1 MLTFRNVLHRSVY
14 FVLTLLNYFTG
25 FPNRLTL
32 KIPIEDRNHRK
43 NSLFEALSEIAI
55 RDENN
60 IFIKTFLKVKGSKLH
75 IKTYPYV
82 KQKMIRA
89 SDDGKTVYFWITS
102 FKNVRSFEEYF
113 IIDFFNLSWKQ
124 ASQILND
131 IIQEYQFTFKYVEE
145 IDSTTPENMYL

>member
-1 MLTFRNVLHRSVY
+1 
-14 FVLTLLNYFTG
+14 
-25 FPNRLTL
+25 
-32 KIPIEDRNHRK
+32 
-43 NSLFEALSEIAI
+43 
-55 RDENN
+55 
-60 IFIKTFLKVKGSKLH
+60 
-75 IKTYPYV
+75 
-82 KQKMIRA
+82 MIRA